1 MNTDQLLKLAEVVVS
16 LAIPLTVLV
25 VGAFINR
32 SIKKMEIDRAKIFKK
47 KEMRKAIYDDISE
60 KLNIIA
66 CYVADVGDFG
76 EFTPDQIIA
85 HKRHTDRRFKSYQS
99 LWSDKTTNLYDEFIE
114 SCFKHFSGGLGT
126 PAKIRTMANEKQAYF
141 TNVGKEWKTDWNRR
155 FTGEKSLKIL
165 EKYRELTTSFVDEFV
180 D

>member
-1 MNTDQLLKLAEVVVS
+1 MNTDQLLKLAEVVVN
-16 LAIPLTVLV
+16 LTIPVAVLV
-25 VGAFINR
+25 VGAVINK

-47 KEMRKAIYDDISE
+47 KDMRKAIYDDISE

-85 HKRHTDRRFKSYQS
+85 YKRYTDRHFKSYQS
-99 LWSDKTTNLYDEFIE
+99 LWSDKITNLYDEFIE
-114 SCFKHFSGGLGT
+114 SCFKHFGGGLGT
-126 PAKIRTMANEKQAYF
+126 PAKIRAVADEKRAYF
-141 TNVGKEWKTDWNRR
+141 TNVGKEWEADWNRR
-155 FTGEKSLKIL
+155 FTGDKDLQILK
-165 EKYRELTTSFVDEFV
+165 KYQELTASFVNEFV